1 MTDHEL
7 EQRIRKAVEHT
18 TPDLLDEILS
28 SCDQQNTMTGPSV
41 CETHTDGQSEGAI
54 IEMSEKP
61 NSRSGR
67 IKKSLAAVAAVAAML
82 VVCIGGF
89 QLFQGTTA
97 PAVDSVIL
105 LDVNPSLSLTVDAEE
120 TVLAVEALNRDA
132 EEVLGTMELKDT
144 SLEVAVNAIIGS
156 MLQKGYLGDLQNA
169 ILVSV
174 ENEDAARG
182 EALQQ
187 KVTDAITSAAR
198 NGSLDAAVL
207 SQLLTG
213 DNAAL
218 AELAEQYH
226 ISLGKAALIQEV
238 IAQAPTLT
246 FEDLAPMTIN
256 EIALIAASKNVSS
269 ASVTQ
274 SGDASDKAYL
284 TRTEA
289 LDVVY
294 SHAGVTAEE
303 VVMAKV
309 EFDSEHGVMIYEVE
323 FETAGKEGEYEINA
337 ATGEILKSELKD
349 RSGAALDSSYLGE
362 AAARDAALAHA
373 GVAETD
379 VLEIEVELDSDDHR
393 MIYEVQFRTATREYE
408 YEIDAVTGAVVAYET
423 EGQKKTSVESS
434 QPSTSTGSTG
444 ESGTS
449 AGGSYI
455 GESAAKEAA
464 LAHAGVTEGSTTYV
478 NCYLEY
484 EGGKPACYCVE
495 FKVNKTEYEYEIDLY
510 SGAVLGHDTEHHDNS
525 GSSES
530 AVSDSSGSA
539 SYIGE
544 HAALAAALQYA
555 GAAESSL
562 REQHVE
568 LDRDG
573 STMVYQVEFKTA
585 DAEYE
590 YKVDAVS
597 GTVLKTGHHG
607 H

>member
-41 CETHTDGQSEGAI
+41 CQAHTDERSEGAI
-54 IEMSEKP
+54 IEMSENKNP

-89 QLFQGTTA
+89 QLFQGSTA

-120 TVLAVEALNRDA
+120 TVLAVEALNSDA
-132 EEVLGTMELKDT
+132 EEVLGTMELEDT

-187 KVTDAITSAAR
+187 KVSDAITSAAR

-218 AELAEQYH
+218 AELAEQYQ

-294 SHAGVTAEE
+294 GHAGVTAEE

-323 FETAGKEGEYEINA
+323 FETAAKEGEYEINA

-349 RSGAALDSSYLGE
+349 RSNAAQDSSYLGE

-393 MIYEVQFRTATREYE
+393 MIYEVQFRTASREYE

-434 QPSTSTGSTG
+434 QPSTS
-444 ESGTS
+444 

-464 LAHAGVTEGSTTYV
+464 LTHAGVTEGSTTYV

-510 SGAVLGHDTEHHDNS
+510 SGAVLSHDTEHHDNS
-525 GSSES
+525 GSNES
-530 AVSDSSGSA
+530 AASDSSESA

-544 HAALAAALQYA
+544 SAALTAALQHA
-555 GAAESSL
+555 GVAESSL

-597 GTVLKTGHHG
+597 GAILKSEHHG